1 MALAISNTET
11 NVVIDELHLYIW
23 ASNQT
28 KKHNDIIVFA
38 MKIQLDQASN
48 RTDKSDLHGIQLLP

>member
-1 MALAISNTET
+1 MAPAISNTET
-11 NVVIDELHLYIW
+11 NVVIDELHYVW

-28 KKHNDIIVFA
+28 KKHDDIVFA

-48 RTDKSDLHGIQLLP
+48 RTDKSDLHGIQLLA